1 MRLIEDYA
9 ESMPWSDLTRP
20 EIRRIGCVAHLY
32 PGGVSLTSYSRR
44 SAIRDTRLLLVAA
57 SVLVAFIANAAGL
70 LAGVTIVLPHLLYLP
85 IVLAAYWFPRRGI
98 LFSLALALG
107 YLALAL
113 PFTGGEAGAV
123 VSALSRA
130 VVFAAVGT
138 VVSFLSLRL
147 REQEERYR
155 GIFDNSE
162 AGTFIIAPGESGPQ
176 IEETNYV
183 GAALLGFTTKDLV
196 GKHVAGFFEDPEAW
210 ETLAADI
217 DRSGTLYDYETVLL
231 RIDGTAVQVLVSAGR
246 LPGERI
252 VLTLVDITA
261 RKNAEDA
268 LRRTN
273 AKLNM
278 LGHLTRSDLAAAVSG
293 LLERIAGGMREFDD
307 PGIHRYLR
315 SLEEDARVV
324 QRRAEITRDYQ
335 DLGLRPSGWQP
346 VQKVIWEVTSRLVLP
361 GISVRSWV
369 ERLEVFADPMLD
381 RVFSNLL
388 ENAARHGKT
397 VSSVVITYRI
407 LDDGLVISIE
417 DDGVGIPEAEKEQ
430 IFDYGVGI
438 EGGLGLFLVRE
449 ILAITNM
456 TIRETGTPGRGAR
469 FEIHVPPA
477 GYRII

>member
-1 MRLIEDYA
+1 
-9 ESMPWSDLTRP
+9 
-20 EIRRIGCVAHLY
+20 VAHQY
-32 PGGVSLTSYSRR
+32 RGAGSLTSHRR
-44 SAIRDTRLLLVAA
+44 SAIRDTRLLLLAV
-57 SVLVAFIANAAGL
+57 SVLIAFIANAAGL
-70 LAGVTIVLPHLLYLP
+70 LAGITIVLPHLLYLP
-85 IVLAAYWFPRRGI
+85 IVLAACWFPRRGS

-130 VVFAAVGT
+130 AVFVAVGA
-138 VVSFLSLRL
+138 VVSLLALRL

-162 AGTFIIAPGESGPQ
+162 AGTFIVAPGESGPQ
-176 IEETNYV
+176 IEEVNYV
-183 GAALLGFTTKDLV
+183 GAALFGFTAKNLV
-196 GKHVAGFFEDPEAW
+196 GKQITDLFDDPGAW
-210 ETLAADI
+210 GALAADV
-217 DRSGTLYDYETVLL
+217 DRNGAVYECEATLR
-231 RIDGTAVQVLVSAGR
+231 RIEGAAVQVIASAGR
-246 LPGERI
+246 LPGDRI

-278 LGHLTRSDLAAAVSG
+278 LGNLTRRDLAAAVSG
-293 LLERIAGGMREFDD
+293 LLARISDGIQESGD
-307 PGIHRYLR
+307 PNLRRYLE
-315 SLEEDARVV
+315 SLEEDARLVE
-324 QRRAEITRDYQ
+324 RRTKITRDYQ
-335 DLGLRPSGWQP
+335 DLGVRPPGWQP
-346 VQKVIWEVTSRLVLP
+346 VQEVVREVASRLVLP
-361 GISVRSWV
+361 GVSVRSWV

-397 VSSVVITYRI
+397 VSKVVITYRT

-417 DDGVGIPEAEKEQ
+417 DDGVGIPESEKER
-430 IFDYGVGI
+430 IFDYGVGT

-456 TIRETGTPGRGAR
+456 TIRETGTPGKGAR
-469 FEIHVPPA
+469 FEIHVPA
-477 GYRII
+477 GGYRIV

>member
-1 MRLIEDYA
+1 
-9 ESMPWSDLTRP
+9 MPWSDPSRP
-20 EIRRIGCVAHLY
+20 GFRRIGCVAHQRQ
-32 PGGVSLTSYSRR
+32 GAGSLTSRR
-44 SAIRDTRLLLVAA
+44 SRSARQDTRLLLLAA

-70 LAGVTIVLPHLLYLP
+70 LAGVTVVLPHLFYLP
-85 IVLAAYWFPRRGI
+85 IILAAYWFPRHGTV
-98 LFSLALALG
+98 FSLALALG
-107 YLALAL
+107 YLALIL
-113 PFTGGEAGAV
+113 PFAGGEAGAV
-123 VSALSRA
+123 ASVLSRA
-130 VVFAAVGT
+130 GVFAAVGA
-138 VVSFLSLRL
+138 VVSLLSLRL

-162 AGTFIIAPGESGPQ
+162 AGTFIVAPGESGPR
-176 IEETNYV
+176 IEEANYV
-183 GAALLGFTTKDLV
+183 GAALLGFTTKDLA
-196 GKHVAGFFEDPEAW
+196 GKDVAGLFDDPGAW
-210 ETLAADI
+210 EALAADI
-217 DRSGTLYDYETVLL
+217 DRDGTVYEYETTLC
-231 RIDGTAVQVLVSAGR
+231 RIDGTAVLVLVSAGR
-246 LPGERI
+246 LPDGRI

-278 LGHLTRSDLAAAVSG
+278 LGHLTRSDLAAAVSD
-293 LLERIAGGMREFDD
+293 LLGRIAEGAREFDD
-307 PGIHRYLR
+307 PGVRRYLR
-315 SLEEDARVV
+315 TLEENARVV

-335 DLGLRPSGWQP
+335 DLGLRPPGWQP
-346 VQKVIWEVTSRLVLP
+346 VQKVIREVTSCLLLP
-361 GISVRSWV
+361 GVSVRSWV

-381 RVFSNLL
+381 RVFSNLI

-407 LDDGLVISIE
+407 LDDGLSIFIE
-417 DDGVGIPEAEKEQ
+417 DDGVGIPESEKER

-469 FEIHVPPA
+469 FEIHVPPG

>member
-1 MRLIEDYA
+1 M
-9 ESMPWSDLTRP
+9 
-20 EIRRIGCVAHLY
+20 AHRY
-32 PGGVSLTSYSRR
+32 PGASSLTSDRRR
-44 SAIRDTRLLLVAA
+44 SAIQDTRLLLLAA
-57 SVLVAFIANAAGL
+57 SVLIAFIANAAGL
-70 LAGVTIVLPHLLYLP
+70 LAGITIVLPHLLYLP

-98 LFSLALALG
+98 VFSIALALG
-107 YLALAL
+107 YLALSL
-113 PFTGGEAGAV
+113 PFTGGETGAI

-130 VVFAAVGT
+130 VVFAAVGA
-138 VVSFLSLRL
+138 VVSLLSLRL

-162 AGTFIIAPGESGPQ
+162 AGTFVVARGESGPH
-176 IEETNYV
+176 IEEANYV
-183 GAALLGFTTKDLV
+183 GAALLGFTTKNLV
-196 GKHVAGFFEDPEAW
+196 GKHVAGLFDDPGAW
-210 ETLAADI
+210 EALAVDV
-217 DRSGTLYDYETVLL
+217 DRNGAVYECETTLL
-231 RIDGTAVQVLVSAGR
+231 RIDGAAVQVLVSAGR
-246 LPGERI
+246 LPGDRI

-273 AKLNM
+273 TKLNM
-278 LGHLTRSDLAAAVSG
+278 LGHLTRSDLASAVSG
-293 LLERIAGGMREFDD
+293 LLDRIAGGMREFDD
-307 PGIHRYLR
+307 PGIRRYLE

-335 DLGLRPSGWQP
+335 DLGIRPPGWQP
-346 VQKVIWEVTSRLVLP
+346 VQRVVREVTSCLLLP

-369 ERLEVFADPMLD
+369 ERLEIFADPMLD

-388 ENAARHGKT
+388 ENAVRHGKT
-397 VSSVVITYRI
+397 VSLVVITYRI

-417 DDGVGIPEAEKEQ
+417 DDGVGIPEVGKER

-456 TIRETGTPGRGAR
+456 TIRETGTPGKGAR
-469 FEIHVPPA
+469 FEIHVPPS